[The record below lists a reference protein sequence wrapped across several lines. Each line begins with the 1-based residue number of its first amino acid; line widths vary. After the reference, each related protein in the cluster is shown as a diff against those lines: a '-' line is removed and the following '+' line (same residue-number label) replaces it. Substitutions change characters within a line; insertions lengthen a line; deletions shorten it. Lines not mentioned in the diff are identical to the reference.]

1 MMHEV
6 PEADV
11 VVTNPTHLA
20 LAIRYEPGEMG
31 APRVVA
37 KGAGHVAERI
47 KQLASDHH
55 IPVIENKKLAQNLY
69 KLVKIG
75 EEVPVQL
82 YQTVAELLAYVY
94 KLKGKTA

>member
-20 LAIRYEPGEMG
+20 LAIRYEPGAMG
-31 APRVVA
+31 APRVIA
-37 KGAGHVAERI
+37 KGAGHVADRI
-47 KQLASDHH
+47 KQLASDHQ

-82 YQTVAELLAYVY
+82 YQAVAELLAYVY
-94 KLKGKTA
+94 KLKGKTV